1 MITEKPDAVTEKEI
15 REIRG
20 LENIKGT
27 PLVKLRSAVKELGYY
42 RKNLEQARDD
52 GNDERVKIFRA
63 MKEYVEN
70 KIIRAEVDTG
80 QVPVSEEGKQHVQ
93 EIIRDNV
100 LPKFE
105 KFLA

>member
-1 MITEKPDAVTEKEI
+1 LITEKPDAVTKKEMG
-15 REIRG
+15 EIRG

-80 QVPVSEEGKQHVQ
+80 QVPVSEEEKQHVQ

-105 KFLA
+105 KFPA

>member
-1 MITEKPDAVTEKEI
+1 LITEKPDAVTEKEM

-27 PLVKLRSAVKELGYY
+27 LRSAVKELGYY
-42 RKNLEQARDD
+42 RKNLEQARDN
-52 GNDERVKIFRA
+52 GNDERVKTFRA

-93 EIIRDNV
+93 EIIKDNV
-100 LPKFE
+100 LPKVE
-105 KFLA
+105 KFPA